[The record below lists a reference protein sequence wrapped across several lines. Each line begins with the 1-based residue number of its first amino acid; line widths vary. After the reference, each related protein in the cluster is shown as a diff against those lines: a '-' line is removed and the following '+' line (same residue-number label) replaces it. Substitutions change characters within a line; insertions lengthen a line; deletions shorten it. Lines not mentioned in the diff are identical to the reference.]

1 MKRILFLHENNSP
14 GSVFVAVIQLM
25 EGNKKE
31 GLSTKLQLVS
41 KAN

>member
-1 MKRILFLHENNSP
+1 MKIILFLHENNSP

-31 GLSTKLQLVS
+31 RVKY
-41 KAN
+41 